1 MIRAKRATKAFMG
14 RRFSPSFVSPM
25 KDEPIIQ
32 TKGLTKSYGPH
43 IALDDLN
50 ISIPHGATGLLGQN
64 GAGKSTFLK
73 TILGLIQ
80 ATSGEGNVL
89 GFDIRTQGVEIRQR
103 IGYMPEYD
111 ALNPDMDA
119 IHQVR
124 YSGELLG
131 MNPVVA
137 MNRAHEALQF
147 VGMGEQRYREIS
159 SFSTGM
165 KQATKLACA
174 IIHDPDLLIA
184 DEPSNGLDTK
194 AREFMISTLNT
205 MVHEGNRS
213 VLMASHLMEDV
224 EQVCENILLLHKGSL
239 AAQGKIEDLKAI
251 DKEIEIHVWGGA
263 TPLEQKLKDQGFR
276 VRREGRVMRIAHT
289 EEDTTTHIL
298 RAAAEVG
305 AQVRRM
311 HEYEASL
318 EDLFLAIMDNLGY
331 AVKSSDDLLRT
342 PAEARRVDAPE
353 SMGGSGA

>member
-1 MIRAKRATKAFMG
+1 MA
-14 RRFSPSFVSPM
+14 
-25 KDEPIIQ
+25 DEPIIQ
-32 TKGLTKSYGPH
+32 TTSLTKAYGPH
-43 IALDDLN
+43 VALDSLN
-50 ISIPHGATGLLGQN
+50 INVPHGATGLLGQN

-73 TILGLIQ
+73 TIVGLIQ
-80 ATSGEGNVL
+80 ATSGEGSGL
-89 GFDIRTQGVEIRQR
+89 GYDIRHQGVEIRQR

-147 VGMGEQRYREIS
+147 VGMGEQRYREIG

-184 DEPSNGLDTK
+184 DEPSNGLDMK
-194 AREFMISTLNT
+194 AREFMITTLNT
-205 MVHEGNRS
+205 MVNDANRS
-213 VLMASHLMEDV
+213 ILMASHLMDDV
-224 EQVCENILLLHKGSL
+224 ERVCENIILLHKGTL

-251 DKEIEIHVWGGA
+251 DREIEIHVWGGA
-263 TPLEQKLKDQGFR
+263 TPLEERLVSQGFR

-289 EEDTTTHIL
+289 EDDTTTRIL
-298 RAAAEVG
+298 QAAADVG

-331 AVKSSDDLLRT
+331 AVKSSEDLLRS
-342 PAEARRVDAPE
+342 PVEAKRVDAPE
-353 SMGGSGA
+353 SLGGGAA